1 MLSYILVSMV
11 LIAYLEVLG
20 QWFLFKLKKN
30 NYKLSFGFG
39 FMLLVG
45 YGYLTTAIPS
55 TLMWSFNYLV
65 VVYALFFIVSIVL
78 IIKDIKKVNW
88 HFSLVSWFIVAA
100 CCGVL
105 VVYAYNTTFGNLN
118 GFDSVYYF
126 NLITSNICA
135 SKLNT
140 TSPFAGYNWGNLEI
154 NYQYTFQSYY
164 YFISVFIYFVRLILR
179 KLTFDV
185 YYVDLIFWIFQIL
198 YNCFLFSLII
208 NGLDKISKNKK
219 LLSLTVI
226 LIFTFFYGRYYY
238 NNVFGFFGNT
248 FRTCVFGYIILIL
261 FELFKDNSLSNKILL
276 YVMCMAACGFSSSSI
291 FTLVFLCF
299 GLAFVLPNKDEH
311 YFVDAA
317 ILLLLPLFNLYVI
330 LIKGIDFKKFIV
342 VTVLCLLVAILNKPL
357 TYLFKN
363 KKFKIILLIL
373 SFLMMAFVSYRVTN
387 NIFDFSAFFNNNSE
401 TADMYFNYFK
411 PSGSHNKVCFIVLFD
426 LLLVIYLIFNRNEY
440 TKLAIV
446 LIIVLYN
453 PFCVSYLFSVN
464 EVYHR
469 GLDIFFN
476 PLTFIIFLDF
486 ILNKINNK
494 YFYYGGSVVLLG
506 LFAFGG
512 NYALPDYFH
521 ESFIP
526 DNDYNGTYR
535 MDNDEINVI
544 REIDNDSKYRNILSA
559 HICTP
564 NLLTEANL
572 GGFYTYTRE
581 YLTWYVH
588 NAEYNVYCLF
598 YPDRN
603 NIPVYDYKNMNE
615 YLWDSGIDYLVVDKT
630 YEYYD
635 EDEGIYDYLV
645 RRVYECQ
652 IPFYENDRYAVF
664 CFVKES

>member
-1 MLSYILVSMV
+1 MFPYIFVSLV

-55 TLMWSFNYLV
+55 TLMWSFKYLV
-65 VVYALFFIVSIVL
+65 AAYALFFIVSIVL

-88 HFSLVSWFIVAA
+88 HFSLVSWLIVVT
-100 CCGVL
+100 CCSVL

-126 NLITSNICA
+126 NLITSNIGLD
-135 SKLNT
+135 KLNT
-140 TSPFAGYNWGNLEI
+140 TSPVTGRNYGNLDV
-154 NYQYTFQSYY
+154 NFQYTFQSYY
-164 YFISVFIYFVRLILR
+164 YFISVFVYFVRLILR

-219 LLSLTVI
+219 LLSLVVI

-248 FRTCVFGYIILIL
+248 FRTCAFGYIILIL
-261 FELFKDNSLSNKILL
+261 FELFKDNSLNNKLL
-276 YVMCMAACGFSSSSI
+276 LFVMSMAVCGFSSSSI
-291 FTLVFLCF
+291 FTLTFLCF
-299 GLAFVLPNKDEH
+299 SLAFVLPNKDDH
-311 YFVDAA
+311 YFIDVA
-317 ILLLLPLFNLYVI
+317 ILLLLPLFNLLVI
-330 LIKGIDFKKFIV
+330 LSYGIDFKKFII

-363 KKFKIILLIL
+363 KKFRIILLAL
-373 SFLMMAFVSYRVTN
+373 SFLVMAFMSYRVTN

-401 TADMYFNYFK
+401 TADMYFNYFR
-411 PSGSHNKVCFIVLFD
+411 PSGSFNKICFITLFD
-426 LLLVIYLIFNRNEY
+426 LLLIIYLIFNNDEY
-440 TKLAIV
+440 AKLSLV

-453 PFCVSYLFSVN
+453 PFCVSYLYSIN

-486 ILNKINNK
+486 IFNKVNNK
-494 YFYYGGSVVLLG
+494 YFYYGGLIVLTG
-506 LFAFGG
+506 LFGFGG
-512 NYALPDYFH
+512 NYTLPDYFH

-526 DNDYNGTYR
+526 DDDYNGIYR
-535 MDNDEINVI
+535 MDNNEIDVI
-544 REIDNDSKYRNILSA
+544 RQLNNDSKYRDIAYA

-564 NLLTEANL
+564 NLLTQANL
-572 GGFYTYTRE
+572 GGVYTYTRT
-581 YLTWYVH
+581 YVTWYMD
-588 NAEYNVYCLF
+588 AYEYQVYCLF

-603 NIPVYDYKNMNE
+603 NIPAYDYKKMNE
-615 YLWDSGIDYLVVDKT
+615 WLWNSGIDYLVVDKT

-635 EDEGIYDYLV
+635 EEQGIYDYIV

-652 IPFYENDRYAVF
+652 IPFYENDRYAIF